1 MGKIAT
7 EAEAFAIGE
16 EGLISDEN
24 KGVTK
29 LKADALGCD
38 VKGSYSNQQLIQKD
52 DLSSKY
58 NKIRISLKGE
68 PAWMVQ
74 SFVLKTTYPIKVNT
88 EFSFYCYYQG
98 QPYTVPIGI
107 YPEWTSVG
115 GEDHPDELTWVI
127 SKRQPID
134 TMDLT
139 RSWINPTED
148 QDGRPYKLIVDFPKT
163 VKLNAIGA
171 LNGKTYLCCQ
181 YPLVEDITIKSTYD
195 ESETLIIKKGTTYRE
210 LEGNMTSFEVDLG
223 TTPYFDTYE
232 VDPQWFPEEQGY
244 FIRKSSSSTTGSYC
258 VSSFDGNN
266 RKLTDNGNAFMLPS
280 DSSGWQY
287 FRLIL
292 SDWFDY
298 DVYVGS
304 HDVGEKIRVNGT
316 LYTVSQAVS
325 IDVKSTYITSRKAD
339 QMLGQVIEYV
349 GK

>member
-68 PAWMVQ
+68 PVWMMQ

-88 EFSFYCYYQG
+88 EFLFYCYYQG

-115 GEDHPDELTWVI
+115 GEDHPDELTWVV
-127 SKRQPID
+127 SKSQPID
-134 TMDLT
+134 AMDLT
-139 RSWINPTED
+139 RSWVNPTED

-163 VKLNAIGA
+163 VKLNSIGA

-195 ESETLIIKKGTTYRE
+195 ESEILVIKKGTTYRE

-258 VSSFDGNN
+258 VSSFDGNG
-266 RKLTDNGNAFMLPS
+266 RKFTDNGNASMLPP

-316 LYTVSQAVS
+316 LYTVTQAVS

>member
-68 PAWMVQ
+68 PGWMMQ
-74 SFVLKTTYPIKVNT
+74 SFVLKTTYPIKVNI

-115 GEDHPDELTWVI
+115 GEDHPDELTWVV

-134 TMDLT
+134 AMDLT
-139 RSWINPTED
+139 RSWVNPTED

-163 VKLNAIGA
+163 VKLNSIGA

-195 ESETLIIKKGTTYRE
+195 ESETLVIKKGTTYRE

-223 TTPYFDTYE
+223 KTPYFDTYE

-258 VSSFDGNN
+258 VSSFDGNG
-266 RKLTDNGNAFMLPS
+266 RKLTDNGSVLMLPS
-280 DSSGWQY
+280 DSSGLQY

-316 LYTVSQAVS
+316 LYTVTQAVS